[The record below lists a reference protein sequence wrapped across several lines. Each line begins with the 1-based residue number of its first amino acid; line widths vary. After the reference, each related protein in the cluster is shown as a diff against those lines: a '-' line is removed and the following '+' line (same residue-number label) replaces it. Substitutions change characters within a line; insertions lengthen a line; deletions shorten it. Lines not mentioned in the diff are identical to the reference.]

1 MKSAM
6 WQDTESTRTN
16 QWLFCSPQV
25 NIEKEVM
32 DILTFTTAFKKIK
45 ISRNKHSQ
53 EGKEPLQQKPEV
65 TEERDKDIA

>member
-1 MKSAM
+1 M
-6 WQDTESTRTN
+6 WQDTESTCTN
-16 QWLFCSPQV
+16 KWLFYSPQT

-32 DILTFTTAFKKIK
+32 DILTTALKKIK